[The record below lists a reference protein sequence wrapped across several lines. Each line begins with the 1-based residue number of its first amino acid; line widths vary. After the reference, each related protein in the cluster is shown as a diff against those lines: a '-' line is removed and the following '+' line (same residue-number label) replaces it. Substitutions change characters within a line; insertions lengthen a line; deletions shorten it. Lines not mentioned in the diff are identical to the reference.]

1 MYMGLYHVLV
11 HCSTYFFFL
20 RSIYTVDALQV
31 GIQPSLLRHPIRL
44 STQLFDTSTN
54 VGTNIGRCFWLRPV
68 YIRSMGAFLPNDAV
82 PNDQIE
88 EHIGTVLGGTMSS
101 AIRKMI
107 LRSNKIRTRHYAM
120 IHGKATHLGIDL
132 AAEAVTNSLD
142 GSGGV
147 SLDSI
152 GMLAMGTT
160 VADVKVPGFAN
171 LLHGKLNTT
180 KSMDC
185 LSSAGVCISSM
196 SALKAAAHAVTL
208 GEHDRALVV
217 GCETAS
223 HSMCANRFEAIYE
236 AKRQHN
242 TESLTAVS
250 PQAIFGAEFLRYM
263 LSDGAGCALLDT
275 VPHPTKLSYRIEGFF
290 HHSFAHELPPAMVMG
305 APVAGVPITTGSTY
319 NTLPDSTSRC
329 SEMAALEA
337 QMSQVLRQDVNLL
350 NNEIIPRGAEAMRY
364 AVERGFLDPVGGRV
378 DWVFPHISSFFFHDQ
393 FADLIARDVLALPR
407 ERIWTNLAS
416 VGNVGSASALLMLWG
431 ALGDEGPGL
440 AKGDRVLVAV
450 PESGSF
456 SYSCLLLT
464 VCDSRG

>member
-1 MYMGLYHVLV
+1 MRFKSVLV
-11 HCSTYFFFL
+11 HCSKYFVFFGSL
-20 RSIYTVDALQV
+20 CSINALQV
-31 GIQPSLLRHPIRL
+31 GRQPSLLRHPTRL
-44 STQLFDTSTN
+44 STQLFDSSTN
-54 VGTNIGRCFWLRPV
+54 VGTKIGRGFGLRPV

-82 PNDQIE
+82 SNDQIE
-88 EHIGTVLGGTMSS
+88 EHLGTVLGGTMSS

-107 LRSNKIRTRHYAM
+107 RRSNKIRTRHYAM

-132 AAEAVTNSLD
+132 AVEAVTNSLA

-147 SLDSI
+147 SLDSV

-160 VADVKVPGFAN
+160 VPDVKVPGFAN
-171 LLHGKLNTT
+171 LLHGQLNAT

-185 LSSAGVCISSM
+185 LSSAGVCIASI

-223 HSMCANRFEAIYE
+223 HNMS
-236 AKRQHN
+236 AKRYEKIYQTKRHHD
-242 TESLTAVS
+242 TESLTVVN

-319 NTLPDSTSRC
+319 NTLPESSSSC
-329 SEMAALEA
+329 SDLAALEA
-337 QMSQVLRQDVNLL
+337 QKSDVLRQDVNLL
-350 NNEIIPRGAEAMRY
+350 NNEIIPRGAEAMRH
-364 AVERGFLDPVGGRV
+364 AVEQGFLDPVGGRV
-378 DWVFPHISSFFFHDQ
+378 DWVFPHISSFFFYDQ
-393 FADLIARDVLALPR
+393 FADLVARDVLGLPR
-407 ERIWTNLAS
+407 ERIWTNLAT

-431 ALGDEGPGL
+431 ALGEEGPTL
-440 AKGDRVLVAV
+440 VRGDRVLVAV

-456 SYSCLLLT
+456 SYSCVLLT